1 MLGQLQ
7 QEGRT
12 QKTRYVILWL
22 NQILNVWHYEA
33 GTSWSLSLAGAPMI
47 WYSQSLTRLLAIFAF
62 VRVNHL
68 NRCKTCTSIFV
79 FNLNKLWCRGT
90 GTDLP
95 LQSDE
100 AMAFGWMSGLINQRT
115 AKSNFH
121 VIPVFNLGALVRL
134 AQLKTV
140 VNLMS
145 MEMTTL
151 PTVSD
156 NPVLSLS
163 SCLI

>member
-1 MLGQLQ
+1 MFDITKQGLLDPWALPVHPWYGIRKVWPSCLRSLRLCVWTISIDVKLVPRFLFSTLKQTMMQGDWNRFAPPVQRSYGIWVDEWSDQPLVPALFFRHYGKRLSQEPPNRIFMSFQFLG
-7 QEGRT
+7 T
-12 QKTRYVILWL
+12 
-22 NQILNVWHYEA
+22 
-33 GTSWSLSLAGAPMI
+33 
-47 WYSQSLTRLLAIFAF
+47 
-62 VRVNHL
+62 
-68 NRCKTCTSIFV
+68 
-79 FNLNKLWCRGT
+79 
-90 GTDLP
+90 
-95 LQSDE
+95 
-100 AMAFGWMSGLINQRT
+100 
-115 AKSNFH
+115 
-121 VIPVFNLGALVRL
+121 LVRL

>member
-1 MLGQLQ
+1 
-7 QEGRT
+7 
-12 QKTRYVILWL
+12 
-22 NQILNVWHYEA
+22 
-33 GTSWSLSLAGAPMI
+33 
-47 WYSQSLTRLLAIFAF
+47 
-62 VRVNHL
+62 
-68 NRCKTCTSIFV
+68 
-79 FNLNKLWCRGT
+79 
-90 GTDLP
+90 
-95 LQSDE
+95 
-100 AMAFGWMSGLINQRT
+100 MAFGWMSGLINQRT